1 MRQAIGLN
9 ITQHRLNILH
19 QDGSIRGCDVDHME
33 QQIGVSRLLEGR
45 LKGLHE
51 RRRQV
56 GNKSYRVGEQH
67 RAKLLDIHSR
77 QRGVE
82 GGK

>member
-1 MRQAIGLN
+1 
-9 ITQHRLNILH
+9 
-19 QDGSIRGCDVDHME
+19 ME
-33 QQIGVSRLLEGR
+33 QQARIGGFFECGLKRL
-45 LKGLHE
+45 HQ

-56 GNKSYRVGEQH
+56 GNKPYRVGEQH